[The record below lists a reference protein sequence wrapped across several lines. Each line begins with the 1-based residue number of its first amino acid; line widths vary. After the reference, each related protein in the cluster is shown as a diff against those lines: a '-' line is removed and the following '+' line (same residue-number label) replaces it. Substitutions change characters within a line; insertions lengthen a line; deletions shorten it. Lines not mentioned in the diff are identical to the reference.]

1 MVTDNRSL
9 MSSAHQKAF
18 SLATQLP
25 PETITACRE
34 LTELSIAGEISL
46 EQLHSLLAEAVTD
59 ELSGVDVMTEELE
72 FRIKSILTG
81 KA

>member
-25 PETITACRE
+25 PETIKACRE

-46 EQLHSLLAEAVTD
+46 EQLHSLLAEAE

>member
-25 PETITACRE
+25 PETIKACRE

-46 EQLHSLLAEAVTD
+46 EQLHSLLVTD

>member
-1 MVTDNRSL
+1 MEKNIRAL
-9 MSSAHQKAF
+9 IIRARREAF

-25 PETITACRE
+25 PETIKACRE

-46 EQLHSLLAEAVTD
+46 EQLHSLLAEAATD

-72 FRIKSILTG
+72 SRIKSILTG

>member
-1 MVTDNRSL
+1 
-9 MSSAHQKAF
+9 
-18 SLATQLP
+18 
-25 PETITACRE
+25 ACRE

-46 EQLHSLLAEAVTD
+46 EQLHSLLAGAVTD